1 MTVGHLEILRDERV
15 RTEDPLYL
23 VKNTLSGKYV
33 RLGKAETGYLLE
45 QLNADSPQAEIG
57 EYDKLPEHLQKVL
70 KEKFDEWGFLKDSAE
85 TAGKNKRT
93 FDLTKIK
100 LVEFNVEKV
109 IHSVFPVYSKFF
121 SRPSVI
127 IFILM
132 VLACVGI
139 AVYSFIQAAGVPA
152 VSGGTASFTLTF
164 TVSDIVVTAV
174 LLILSMAAHELA
186 HAVVCKK
193 YGGEVKSIGI
203 LLFFLIPC
211 FYCDVT
217 DIYKIREAK
226 HRKRVAL
233 SGVYVNAFLGVLFL
247 LVAFVLTMFQ
257 IIVLPFYYFA
267 VASLIVSIY
276 NLIPLVKLDGYW
288 YLSAALN
295 VTNLMDK
302 GVMMAY
308 ATFFD
313 REIIPALQVTN
324 GHRRILAVY
333 GIAALIFKPLF
344 WGYNIYAICTR
355 ISMPETVIWFVA
367 GIGALIML
375 SDFCKTVMHN
385 YRMIKND
392 YRRLIRMV

>member
-132 VLACVGI
+132 ALACVGI

-313 REIIPALQVTN
+313 REIIPTLQVTN

-367 GIGALIML
+367 GIGTLIML

>member
-85 TAGKNKRT
+85 AAGKNKRT

-132 VLACVGI
+132 ALACVGI

-344 WGYNIYAICTR
+344 WGYNIYTICTR
-355 ISMPETVIWFVA
+355 ISMSETMIWFIA
-367 GIGALIML
+367 GIGTLIML

>member
-85 TAGKNKRT
+85 AAGKNKRT

-132 VLACVGI
+132 ALACVGI
-139 AVYSFIQAAGVPA
+139 AAYSFIQAAGVPA
-152 VSGGTASFTLTF
+152 VSGGTASFALNV
-164 TVSDIVVTAV
+164 TVSDIVITAV

-313 REIIPALQVTN
+313 REIIPTLQVTN

>member
-85 TAGKNKRT
+85 AAGKNKRT

-132 VLACVGI
+132 ALACVGI

-267 VASLIVSIY
+267 LASLIVSIY

>member
-85 TAGKNKRT
+85 AAGKNKRT

-132 VLACVGI
+132 ALACVGI

-257 IIVLPFYYFA
+257 IIVLPLYYFA
-267 VASLIVSIY
+267 LASLIVSIY

-313 REIIPALQVTN
+313 REIIPTLQVTN